1 MSEPSLLL
9 EPFLDDDE
17 DVRLVQRYA
26 SAGARTG
33 ARVGSAAGPVG
44 AGVGAGFGGAAGF
57 FVGYGVTGV
66 DPSDH
71 ETVGPIA
78 DDDGEHRHDTGD
90 DGGDGDHGAHGA
102 PITIDVTDAPTD
114 DADG

>member
-33 ARVGSAAGPVG
+33 ARAGSVAGPVG
-44 AGVGAGFGGAAGF
+44 AGVGAGVGGAAGF

-66 DPSDH
+66 DPSGRSAGDEGAH
-71 ETVGPIA
+71 EGSSN
-78 DDDGEHRHDTGD
+78 HD
-90 DGGDGDHGAHGA
+90 DGGDADGG
-102 PITIDVTDAPTD
+102 PVTITVTEASP

>member
-1 MSEPSLLL
+1 MSDPSLLL

-33 ARVGSAAGPVG
+33 ARVGSVAGPVG

-66 DPSDH
+66 DPSASHAVAGEDTH
-71 ETVGPIA
+71 GTH
-78 DDDGEHRHDTGD
+78 DDDH
-90 DGGDGDHGAHGA
+90 GDHDG
-102 PITIDVTDAPTD
+102 PVTISVTDAPTD

>member
-33 ARVGSAAGPVG
+33 ARVGSVAGPVG

-66 DPSDH
+66 DPSASHAVESEDVAGASG
-71 ETVGPIA
+71 T
-78 DDDGEHRHDTGD
+78 HD
-90 DGGDGDHGAHGA
+90 DHG
-102 PITIDVTDAPTD
+102 PVTISVTEAPTD
-114 DADG
+114 DADT

>member
-1 MSEPSLLL
+1 MSDTSLLL

-33 ARVGSAAGPVG
+33 ARVGSVGGPVG
-44 AGVGAGFGGAAGF
+44 AGVGAGVGGAAGF

-66 DPSDH
+66 DPS
-71 ETVGPIA
+71 ERATVGPVTDGHTPDESA
-78 DDDGEHRHDTGD
+78 TDDDG
-90 DGGDGDHGAHGA
+90 
-102 PITIDVTDAPTD
+102 PVSIPVTE
-114 DADG
+114 ADS

>member
-1 MSEPSLLL
+1 MSDPSLLL

-44 AGVGAGFGGAAGF
+44 AGIGAGFGGAAGF

-66 DPSDH
+66 APS
-71 ETVGPIA
+71 ERPSPGSIA
-78 DDDGEHRHDTGD
+78 DETGGHRADAGADDHDHDTN
-90 DGGDGDHGAHGA
+90 DGPVH
-102 PITIDVTDAPTD
+102 IDVTEEA
-114 DADG
+114 

>member
-1 MSEPSLLL
+1 MNDPSLLL
-9 EPFLDDDE
+9 EPFLDGDD

-33 ARVGSAAGPVG
+33 ARVGSAAGPIG

-66 DPSDH
+66 DPSDR
-71 ETVGPIA
+71 PA
-78 DDDGEHRHDTGD
+78 DEGEPAGD
-90 DGGDGDHGAHGA
+90 DG
-102 PITIDVTDAPTD
+102 PVTIAVSEASPET

>member
-9 EPFLDDDE
+9 EPFLNDDE

-33 ARVGSAAGPVG
+33 ARVGSVAGPVG

-66 DPSDH
+66 DPSASHAVESED
-71 ETVGPIA
+71 VA
-78 DDDGEHRHDTGD
+78 DASGTHD
-90 DGGDGDHGAHGA
+90 DHGDNDG
-102 PITIDVTDAPTD
+102 PVTISVTEVPTD

>member
-33 ARVGSAAGPVG
+33 ARAGSVAGPVG
-44 AGVGAGFGGAAGF
+44 AGVGAGVGGAAGF
-57 FVGYGVTGV
+57 LIGYGVTGV
-66 DPSDH
+66 DPSDRYAGDEGAH
-71 ETVGPIA
+71 EGSSSHDDHEAHDA
-78 DDDGEHRHDTGD
+78 DDGPVT
-90 DGGDGDHGAHGA
+90 
-102 PITIDVTDAPTD
+102 ITVTEASP

>member
-9 EPFLDDDE
+9 APFLDDDE

-33 ARVGSAAGPVG
+33 AKMGAAAGPVG

-57 FVGYGVTGV
+57 VVGYGVTGV
-66 DPSDH
+66 DPSDRRAGEDEDGH
-71 ETVGPIA
+71 GTLDGH
-78 DDDGEHRHDTGD
+78 DTDDG
-90 DGGDGDHGAHGA
+90 
-102 PITIDVTDAPTD
+102 PVTIAVTEASPDD

>member
-9 EPFLDDDE
+9 APFLDDDE

-33 ARVGSAAGPVG
+33 AKMGAAAGPVG

-57 FVGYGVTGV
+57 VVGYGVTGV
-66 DPSDH
+66 DPSDRLAGEDEGEDGH
-71 ETVGPIA
+71 GALDGHDT
-78 DDDGEHRHDTGD
+78 DDGPVTIAVTEASPAVD
-90 DGGDGDHGAHGA
+90 GDG
-102 PITIDVTDAPTD
+102 
-114 DADG
+114 

>member
-1 MSEPSLLL
+1 MSDSSLLL

-33 ARVGSAAGPVG
+33 ARVGSVAGPVG

-66 DPSDH
+66 DPSERSSAGPAADH
-71 ETVGPIA
+71 
-78 DDDGEHRHDTGD
+78 
-90 DGGDGDHGAHGA
+90 DGGDDHRADDG
-102 PITIDVTDAPTD
+102 PVRIDVTEA
-114 DADG
+114 

>member
-1 MSEPSLLL
+1 MSDPSLLL
-9 EPFLDDDE
+9 APFLDDDE

-33 ARVGSAAGPVG
+33 AKMGAAAGPVG

-57 FVGYGVTGV
+57 FIGYGVTGV
-66 DPSDH
+66 DPSDRR
-71 ETVGPIA
+71 VGGGDDSHGASDGHDA
-78 DDDGEHRHDTGD
+78 DDGPVTIAVTEASP
-90 DGGDGDHGAHGA
+90 DH
-102 PITIDVTDAPTD
+102 